1 LSAHFLDEQILTPH
15 TPKKFQT
22 YLYQRKVLM
31 RINSNA
37 ESGSPPTEGETVWHE
52 VYCTRCHKEPENRYK
67 PGGGYWLGLPEVTED
82 EIKRFEGSQ
91 EEGQEHEFLVDHY
104 LPEDDG
110 PARGNEDGNEDG
122 SEDAGFQEDIDE
134 DMGTL
139 VDELEDITSSNAGT
153 QAGSQQQRRV

>member
-1 LSAHFLDEQILTPH
+1 MCF
-15 TPKKFQT
+15 
-22 YLYQRKVLM
+22 R
-31 RINSNA
+31 
-37 ESGSPPTEGETVWHE
+37 
-52 VYCTRCHKEPENRYK
+52 
-67 PGGGYWLGLPEVTED
+67 YWLGLPEVTED

-110 PARGNEDGNEDG
+110 PGNEDAGGLDITGLLEDID
-122 SEDAGFQEDIDE
+122 EDAGGLDIMGLLEDIDE

-153 QAGSQQQRRV
+153 GSQQRRV